1 MAAQR
6 SMWSK
11 LGKYISA
18 VVIACFFL
26 PFFGIS
32 CDGMDVITISGADMV
47 GGCQP
52 GGLITAA
59 AEDGS
64 MQGGTI
70 EGKIENIDVEPIAI
84 VALALVL
91 FMFGLSFSANRIAL
105 RLTLIVAVSAT
116 VALVVLY
123 MKMRGEMIEA
133 VEKESQSMAQ
143 GRMTKDTEISAGG
156 RFGLWIAGL
165 GLLSVIG
172 LSASALLSRP
182 DPSPKDPPWPD
193 AMPPPSA

>member
-1 MAAQR
+1 MATVQR

-32 CDGMDVITISGADMV
+32 CDGMDVITISGTDMV
-47 GGCQP
+47 GGCKP

-59 AEDGS
+59 DEEGK
-64 MQGGTI
+64 MQGGSI
-70 EGKIENIDVEPIAI
+70 EAKIDDVDVEPFA
-84 VALALVL
+84 VAALALVVI
-91 FMFGLSFSANRIAL
+91 MFSLSFLGTRSAMRA
-105 RLTLIVAVSAT
+105 TLIVAVLASG
-116 VALVVLY
+116 ALAALY
-123 MKMRGEMIEA
+123 VEMRGEMIEA
-133 VEKESQSMAQ
+133 VEKEATSMEK
-143 GRMTKDTEISAGG
+143 GPMTRDAKVSAGG

-172 LSASALLSRP
+172 LTASALLSKQRAAP
-182 DPSPKDPPWPD
+182 EVT
-193 AMPPPSA
+193 PPPEPIPPVV